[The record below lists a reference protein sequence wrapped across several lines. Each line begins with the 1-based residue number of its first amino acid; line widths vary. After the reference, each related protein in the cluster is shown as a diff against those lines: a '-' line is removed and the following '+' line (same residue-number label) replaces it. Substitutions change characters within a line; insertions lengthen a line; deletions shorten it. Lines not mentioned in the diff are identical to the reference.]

1 MTVKYKTVITKAG
14 AIKLAAATV
23 PNGKKVNFTAMAIG
37 DGGGTLPEPDAS
49 QTKLINEVWRHTLN
63 KISQDN
69 KNQNYVIAELLIPPE
84 TGGFWMREMGLYD
97 DTGTLIAVG
106 NMAESYKPELAEGS
120 GRAQTVRMVI
130 MVSDIESVELTI
142 DTSTVM
148 ATQDYVDDKLA
159 EHEQSR
165 RHPDA
170 TLTEKGFTQ
179 LSSATD
185 STSETL
191 AATPKAVKTAYDL
204 AKGKYTAQ
212 DATTAQKGI
221 VQLSSATDSTS
232 ETLAATP
239 KAVKTA
245 YDLANGKYTAQD
257 ATTAQKG
264 IVQLSSATDSTSET
278 LAATPKAVKTAYDLA
293 NGKYTAQDATTAQ
306 KGIVQLSSATDS
318 ASETLA
324 ATPKAVKAANDN
336 ANGRVPSG
344 RKVNGRALAE
354 DINITSQDIF
364 NGQAVLIG
372 NAADLNSFNTPGLYY
387 QPYNEQAQAGTN
399 YPEPVAGSLE
409 VYKHAGVTQVYRI
422 YADSRSYIRI
432 FFNGAWTPWAKQ
444 YDAANKPTPGDI
456 GAVPT
461 SGGRVA
467 YLENA
472 TYYKTNPA
480 GWYGGGAF
488 ADQYRSNAAPF
499 LVPYG
504 FASVK
509 NTSQYLPIVKGIS
522 HTEGWGYGAAVS
534 FGILRSGNA
543 DFGSA
548 IIQIIGDSG
557 DGAIFG
563 FNANGT
569 FNAPNA
575 IVAGGGLYD
584 TPNVRVYS
592 SNNPPPKQDLSP
604 YAMQSWVIANFGMVN
619 GVRRGGQQL
628 QNPTDAFFGNWES
641 PAGCVVTGITMD
653 GRSDGRK
660 LGVYYRQM
668 QYFNKQANSWINVGD

>member
-37 DGGGTLPEPDAS
+37 DGGGTLPVPDAS

-159 EHEQSR
+159 EHEKSR

-204 AKGKYTAQ
+204 ANGKYTAQ

-221 VQLSSATDSTS
+221 VQLSSATDSAS
-232 ETLAATP
+232 ETLAATA
-239 KAVKTA
+239 KAVKMA

-293 NGKYTAQDATTAQ
+293 NGKYTAQDATTGQKGIVQLSSATDSTSETLSATPKAVKTAYDLANGKYTAQDATTGQ

-336 ANGRVPSG
+336 ANGRVP
-344 RKVNGRALAE
+344 A
-354 DINITSQDIF
+354 
-364 NGQAVLIG
+364 
-372 NAADLNSFNTPGLYY
+372 
-387 QPYNEQAQAGTN
+387 
-399 YPEPVAGSLE
+399 
-409 VYKHAGVTQVYRI
+409 
-422 YADSRSYIRI
+422 
-432 FFNGAWTPWAKQ
+432 
-444 YDAANKPTPGDI
+444 
-456 GAVPT
+456 

-488 ADQYRSNAAPF
+488 ADQYRNNAAPF

-504 FASVK
+504 FVSTKDVSV
-509 NTSQYLPIVKGIS
+509 YLPIVKGIS
-522 HTEGWGYGAAVS
+522 HTEVHGYAASVS
-534 FGILRSGNA
+534 FGILRSGKA

-548 IIQIIGDSG
+548 VINIVGDNG
-557 DGAIFG
+557 
-563 FNANGT
+563 NAAVYSYDVNGT
-569 FNAPNA
+569 FNAPGQVYSGGT
-575 IVAGGGLYD
+575 IVAAGQISSGTHIIATQGVFESGGA
-584 TPNVRVYS
+584 VRVYS
-592 SNNPPPKQDLSP
+592 SNNPPTQYAVRDWITSVGLVSNNPSDP
-604 YAMQSWVIANFGMVN
+604 YLRQESSGAIIYLATRDWVNSYFGMVN
-619 GVRRGGQQL
+619 GFRRGGQQL

-641 PAGCVVTGITMD
+641 PAGCVVTGITME

-668 QYFNKQANSWINVGD
+668 QYFNKQTNSWINVGD